1 MALLA
6 EEVCGVRV
14 QRLSGGMTG
23 DNAALI
29 LRHLTDGQPILIPYP
44 DLHMPSD
51 WWRKNNYI
59 NKQ

>member
-6 EEVCGVRV
+6 EEVYGIRV

-23 DNAALI
+23 DHAALI

-44 DLHMPSD
+44 DLRMLE
-51 WWRKNNYI
+51 K
-59 NKQ
+59 KK